1 MRKKY
6 PYIVVSLL
14 VSLFIYVFYRTDK
27 TVVNEIIIRIISFD
41 TYSVLKERVIR
52 FLPLNNYVI
61 YSLPEGLWIFCIT
74 VTSKPY
80 YIKLMSWRIN
90 CVFIPLVYCIG
101 LEICQLLHFTNG
113 RFDVMDILISA
124 LFWLI
129 GNYAFDDKPIKQNI
143 LSSINLDKITCI
155 ATYSIVYLSHVFK

>member
-41 TYSVLKERVIR
+41 TYAVLKERVIR